1 MVGLNF
7 IYAQRKSYERNNF
20 MKVFRQVKFDSIGG
34 GRPNIECHVEK
45 RIYFW
50 NENEAEMTM
59 TMITIVSGEESTN
72 AKGACA
78 FWSI

>member
-1 MVGLNF
+1 MKEDSDLQLTTSKRWCKHLMVGLNF

-45 RIYFW
+45 RIYF
-50 NENEAEMTM
+50 
-59 TMITIVSGEESTN
+59 
-72 AKGACA
+72 
-78 FWSI
+78 